1 MKWMS
6 INVQLIDFIVKNI
19 FCLCLLFITGLLP
32 SLAQAGSHSI
42 LFKQAIFDC
51 SDMSYE
57 QDMLACAAKHLEPE
71 NAEMESYIL

>member
-1 MKWMS
+1 MKWMI
-6 INVQLIDFIVKNI
+6 INVQLVDFIEKNI
-19 FCLCLLFITGLLP
+19 FCLCLLFITSLLP
-32 SLAQAGSHSI
+32 SLAQADSHPI

-57 QDMLACAAKHLEPE
+57 QDMLACTEKHLELA